1 MTPTA
6 AYDEIADWYERE
18 FLATDGAGHGSAR
31 HRRRRAATC
40 WARVSGTC
48 LEIGC
53 GTGVHAAQVS
63 ELGWT
68 PVGIDLS
75 GAMLR
80 HARGRLPVA
89 MADAARLPVARR
101 QPPRGH
107 RGDGAHRHAR
117 LPGGAARGRAGA
129 APGRGARAHRR
140 ASVLLR
146 RVRRPRRPAAPWS
159 SAPVI
164 WTGTG
169 RRRRGPTRASGTR
182 SGATHFPLPEPA
194 ACVPRR
200 RPGAGAVRRGRRA
213 GPGRARCQGAQAH
226 R

>member
-18 FLATDGAGHGSAR
+18 FLARTAPGTDPLGVARAVQDLLGPGHGI
-31 HRRRRAATC
+31 
-40 WARVSGTC
+40 C

-89 MADAARLPVARR
+89 MADAARLPVADGSLPAVIAVMVHTDMPGYPAVRR
-101 QPPRGH
+101 E
-107 RGDGAHRHAR
+107 
-117 LPGGAARGRAGA
+117 AAYSRTSACI
-129 APGRGARAHRR
+129 R
-140 ASVLLR
+140 ASAAGS
-146 RVRRPRRPAAPWS
+146 PTEATPAPWS
-159 SAPVI
+159 SAPAI

-169 RRRRGPTRASGTR
+169 PRPRGRTRASGTR
-182 SGATHFPLPEPA
+182 
-194 ACVPRR
+194 
-200 RPGAGAVRRGRRA
+200 
-213 GPGRARCQGAQAH
+213 
-226 R
+226 